1 MKKGKYLKAYRS
13 LRRLRFTSLQA
24 ARDLYYIH
32 CLLEVEKRVIGE
44 HSYMTRLRELFTIP
58 RIRRATVAAT
68 VVMSSQQFCG
78 INIIA
83 FYSST
88 LFAEAGASVKDSLIS
103 SLGFGLLNFVFA
115 FPAVWAIDS
124 FGRRSLLLFTFP
136 QMAWTTF
143 AAGLCF
149 YIPKDSTAHMGMILL
164 FVYIFASFYSFGEG
178 PVPYVYAAE
187 VFPLSHRELGLGWS
201 SANTFFWA
209 SVLSLTFPR
218 LLATFGPTGAFGFY
232 A

>member
-1 MKKGKYLKAYRS
+1 MRKGKYQRSFRS
-13 LRRLRFTSLQA
+13 LQRLRLTGLQA

-32 CLLEVEKRVIGE
+32 CQLQLENKAIGE
-44 HSYMTRLRELFTIP
+44 HSYLTRVKELFVIP

-88 LFAEAGASVKDSLIS
+88 LFAQAGASTRNALLA
-103 SLGFGLLNFVFA
+103 SLGFGLLNFVF
-115 FPAVWAIDS
+115 FWPAIWTIDT

-136 QMAWTTF
+136 QMAWTTL

-149 YIPKDSTAHMGMILL
+149 YIPTDSTAHMAMIL
-164 FVYIFASFYSFGEG
+164 FFIYIFTAFYSAGQG
-178 PVPYVYAAE
+178 PIPYPYAAE
-187 VFPLSHRELGLGWS
+187 VFPISHRDIGMGWS
-201 SANTFFWA
+201 AANTFFWA
-209 SVLSLTFPR
+209 SVLSLVFPR
-218 LLATFGPTGAFGFY
+218 LLAAFGATGAFGFFS
-232 A
+232 

>member
-1 MKKGKYLKAYRS
+1 MKKGEYLKAYRS
-13 LRRLRFTSLQA
+13 LQRLRFTSLQA

-32 CLLEVEKRVIGE
+32 CLLQVEKTAIGDN
-44 HSYMTRLRELFTIP
+44 SWITRFKELFTIP

-78 INIIA
+78 INVIA

-88 LFAEAGASVKDSLIS
+88 LFVEAGATQKGALLS

-115 FPAVWAIDS
+115 LPALWSIDTY
-124 FGRRSLLLFTFP
+124 GRRALLLFTFP
-136 QMAWTTF
+136 QMTWTTF
-143 AAGLCF
+143 GAGLSF
-149 YIPKDSTAHMGMILL
+149 YIDKDSVAHMGVILL
-164 FVYIFASFYSFGEG
+164 FVYLFACFYSFGEG

-209 SVLSLTFPR
+209 SVLSLVFPSM
-218 LLATFGPTGAFGFY
+218 LSTFGSTGAFGFF

>member
-1 MKKGKYLKAYRS
+1 MKKGKYLKAYKS
-13 LRRLRFTSLQA
+13 LLRLRFTSLQA

-32 CLLEVEKRVIGE
+32 CLLEVERTIIGE
-44 HSYMTRLRELFTIP
+44 HNYFTRLRELFTVP

-78 INIIA
+78 INIIS

-88 LFAEAGASVKDSLIS
+88 LFVEAGASEKGALIS

-115 FPAVWAIDS
+115 FPALWSIDTY
-124 FGRRSLLLFTFP
+124 GRRTLLLFTFP
-136 QMAWTTF
+136 QMAWTTL
-143 AAGLCF
+143 AAGLAF
-149 YIPKDSTAHMGMILL
+149 YIPQNSAAHMGVILL
-164 FVYIFASFYSFGEG
+164 FVYIFACFYSFGEG
-178 PVPYVYAAE
+178 PVPYVYGAE

-209 SVLSLTFPR
+209 SVLSLVFPR
-218 LLATFGPTGAFGFY
+218 LLAAFGPTGTFGFF